1 MHQTNFLAD
10 TFDPESF
17 IFSKPKKYKNVEI
30 MGSKIRNRNNE
41 PILVQF
47 PRMNVINFSKTLE
60 LEFVNETGYNK
71 KVQTFLSQL
80 DSFTIDHIFTQS
92 EKWFG
97 KNIPMENVKQMYN
110 NCVKENRLKFVF
122 DNTRSQLIDK
132 RDNLLNTSEIT
143 EGVIIESICLLKYL
157 IFTKDSCFL
166 HWEIDT
172 AKLHKKVQRVPRF
185 GFIEDLDDQSDN
197 ELSDEENITF
207 F

>member
-1 MHQTNFLAD
+1 MQQTNFLAD

-17 IFSKPKKYKNVEI
+17 IFSKPKKYKNAEI
-30 MGSKIRNRNNE
+30 MGSKIKNRNND
-41 PILVQF
+41 PVLVQF
-47 PRMNVINFSKTLE
+47 PRMNVLNLSKTLE

-71 KVQTFLSQL
+71 KVISFLACL
-80 DSFTIDHIFTQS
+80 DSFTTNHIFTQS

-97 KNIPMENVKQMYN
+97 KNIPMECVKQMYN
-110 NCVKENRLKFVF
+110 VCVKENRLKFVF
-122 DNTRSQLIDK
+122 DNSKSQLIDK
-132 RDNLLNTSEIT
+132 KENILSTAEIIQGSVV
-143 EGVIIESICLLKYL
+143 ECICLLKYL

-172 AKLHKKVQRVPRF
+172 AKLHKKIQRVPRF